1 MLQPDAPR
9 CLRRALS
16 SAQAIARQYTLTRTR
31 QSDMS
36 FPRQPN
42 PGALL
47 LSILL
52 LGCTQSDRRDT
63 GSTDGSVYGGTLI
76 VAIPAE
82 PATLFPP
89 TADASQEFAVINSVY
104 DRLAEIGDHLETV
117 GDRNFK
123 PRLASSWAWSDD
135 SLSIAFTVDSAA
147 RWHDGVPVSAEDLRY
162 SFSVYRSDS
171 LPSIDPS
178 LLANIDSVS
187 VRDPRTAVFWFRQ
200 RTPQQFYEATNHIYI
215 LPSHLLASIPIST
228 LPASPIARNPVGT
241 GRFRFREW
249 VPGQRLEIIADT
261 LNWRG
266 RAMLDRVIWSIAPD
280 YDAATVK
287 LFAGEA
293 DFFEYLR
300 PGDIPGINKSPNL
313 KLVDN
318 NTLQY
323 YFLGFNM
330 HAPGNSTVPHPVFS
344 DARVRRALSM
354 AVDRAAMVANTYDSL
369 GMVAL
374 GPAPR
379 ALIPD
384 TNAFR
389 QISYDPS
396 HAAAL
401 LDSAG
406 WRDSNGDGIR
416 ERDGQQL
423 SFGILVPN
431 SSAARRTLATLMQE
445 QFRAVG
451 VKVTPLV
458 LDVVAFSNRTDNGRF
473 DSYMGGWAS
482 SPGLTGTRQ
491 TWGSGGSGN
500 AGGYSSAVF
509 DADVDSALTTF
520 DVAASHNWWARA
532 FQQIIDDAPAIWL
545 SELRAPVVVHKRFIL
560 PALRAD
566 GWYADLADWKTDPAL
581 RLPRDL
587 IGLGATAAAQVQAET
602 GSAPQSGSSPD
613 R

>member
-1 MLQPDAPR
+1 MPIPR
-9 CLRRALS
+9 L
-16 SAQAIARQYTLTRTR
+16 
-31 QSDMS
+31 
-36 FPRQPN
+36 PK
-42 PGALL
+42 PGTILL
-47 LSILL
+47 PILL
-52 LGCTQSDRRDT
+52 LACTQSDRMDA
-63 GSTDGSVYGGTLI
+63 GNTDDSVYGGTLI

-89 TADASQEFAVINSVY
+89 TADASQEFAIINSVY

-123 PRLASSWAWSDD
+123 PRLASSWTWSDD
-135 SLSIAFTVDSAA
+135 SLSIAFTVDSSA

-162 SFSVYRSDS
+162 SFNVYRSDS

-178 LLANIDSVS
+178 LLVNIDSVS
-187 VRDPRTAVFWFRQ
+187 VRDAHTAVFWFRK
-200 RTPQQFYEATNHIYI
+200 RTPQQFYEATYHIYI
-215 LPSHLLASIPIST
+215 LPSHLLASIPLAA
-228 LPASPIARNPVGT
+228 LPASGIARNPVGT

-249 VPGQRLEIIADT
+249 VPGQRLEIVADT

-266 RAMLDRVIWSIAPD
+266 RATLDRVIWSIAPD

-330 HAPGNSTVPHPVFS
+330 HAPGNRAAPHPVFS

-369 GMVAL
+369 GLVAL

-384 TNAFR
+384 TNAFH
-389 QISYDPS
+389 QINYDPA

-423 SFGILVPN
+423 SFEILVPN

-445 QFRAVG
+445 QFRTVG

-458 LDVVAFSNRTDNGRF
+458 LDVVAFSNRADGGRF
-473 DSYMGGWAS
+473 DSYMGGWGT

-500 AGGYSSAVF
+500 VGGYSSAAF
-509 DADVDSALTTF
+509 DAEVDSALSTF
-520 DVAASHNWWARA
+520 DAAASHNWWARA
-532 FQQIIDDAPAIWL
+532 FQQITDDAPAIWL
-545 SELRAPVVVHKRFIL
+545 SELRAPVVVHRRFIL

-587 IGLGATAAAQVQAET
+587 AGLGATAAPQAEVET
-602 GSAPQSGSSPD
+602 DPAPEPGSGPD